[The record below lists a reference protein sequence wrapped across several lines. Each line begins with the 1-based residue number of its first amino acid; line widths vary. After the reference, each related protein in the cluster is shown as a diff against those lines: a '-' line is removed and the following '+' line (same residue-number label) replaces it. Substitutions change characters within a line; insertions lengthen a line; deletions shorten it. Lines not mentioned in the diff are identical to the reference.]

1 MDQSTDIGAI
11 NSSALATGATMFVGM
26 YAVWAAAI
34 IAILIVIWYL
44 FYRSNTMVN
53 QPLKNLQH
61 TYVANAVV

>member
-11 NSSALATGATMFVGM
+11 NSSVLVMGAGM
-26 YAVWAAAI
+26 YAAWAAAI